1 MVSLNKRNLFAKT
14 GLSLSQAQSIS
25 NICYQRVLEIDANID
40 AINNV
45 SKNIKIDG
53 EDLVETQAVPMPDDI
68 VKYILIKGNLSAT
81 QAFLMEAIKA
91 KEEMIN
97 TIKNSKF
104 NISEFLEFNPSPER
118 EELDKP
124 IMIPEKDESWGWE
137 QLSLKELSEFWE
149 AEAYASQIGKFIHKN
164 GKLTNLRTELP
175 KIKTLEWITVEEGK
189 KTPVKV
195 AIHHTPEQLMLIHE
209 NLAEK
214 HREYESKV
222 NYYKA
227 KVKNLV
233 TLQNAAIAK
242 ENATALA
249 KYTED
254 YDFIKTKHKG
264 EYVSWRSEFDKATQS
279 FEADKA
285 EQLKEVV
292 TLRIVVDG
300 RFQETINSI
309 LSSIKMVNK
318 E

>member
-1 MVSLNKRNLFAKT
+1 MNKRNLFAKT
-14 GLSLSQAQSIS
+14 GWSLSQAQSIS
-25 NICYQRVLEIDANID
+25 NICHQRVLEIDAKID

-45 SKNIKIDG
+45 SKTIKIDS
-53 EDLVETQAVPMPDDI
+53 EYLVETQAVPMPDDI
-68 VKYILIKGNLSAT
+68 VKYILIKGSLSAT

-104 NISEFLEFNPSPER
+104 NISEFLKSNPQPEM

-124 IMIPEKDESWGWE
+124 VMIPAKDESWGWE

-195 AIHHTPEQLMLIHE
+195 VIHHTPEQLMLIHE

-242 ENATALA
+242 ENTIALT
-249 KYTED
+249 KYNED
-254 YDFIKTKHKG
+254 YDFIKNKYKG
-264 EYVSWRSEFDKATQS
+264 EYVSWRGELDKFTQN

-285 EQLKEVV
+285 EQLKEVLA
-292 TLRIVVDG
+292 LRIVVDG

-309 LSSIKMVNK
+309 LSSIKNG